1 MGFIQWKGANLM
13 AEKIVIIGGGA
24 GGASTAAR
32 LRRLDET
39 AEIIILERG
48 EAISYAT
55 CGLPYYIGGV
65 IEEREEL
72 FVQTP
77 TAMKERFQI
86 DVRVRHEAL
95 QIIRERKEVVI
106 RDHGEGRTYTENYDK
121 LVLSPGAYPVV
132 PNIPGT
138 DLKNVFAL
146 RSITDNDRIK
156 DYITNH
162 PIRSAV
168 VAGGGFI
175 GVEIAENLTRLNL
188 EVTLVEMTDQVLSNL
203 DYEMAAFIHHE
214 LRAKG
219 VTLLLNTG
227 VAAITEEDNRLNV
240 ALSTGQYLPTDIV
253 ILAVGIRPNVKLAAD
268 ADLKLG
274 VTGAILVNDR
284 LQTSDPSIYAV
295 GDAVQIRDLVSGRD
309 NWLPL
314 AGPAN
319 RQGRILADI
328 LSGRAERYN
337 GAQRTAIAKIFDLT
351 AASTGLNEKTLKKWG
366 IPYLSCITHSN
377 SHAGYYPGASP
388 LSIKL
393 LFAPEDGKL
402 LGAQVVGYEGADKR
416 IDVLAAALRFEKT
429 VFDLAELEL
438 AYAPPF
444 SSAKDPV
451 NMAGY
456 VAGNIL
462 NGDMAVITWDR
473 LLEQPQDNAVIL
485 DVREP
490 DEFRLGAIPGAV
502 NIPLDQLRKRLDEL
516 PREREIVTYCYVGL
530 RSYIAARILMQRG
543 WKVKN
548 LSGGYKTLSA
558 VMKDRALQAAKPTH
572 AETVGV

>member
-1 MGFIQWKGANLM
+1 M
-13 AEKIVIIGGGA
+13 AKKIVIIGGGA

-65 IEEREEL
+65 IENRDEL

-77 TAMKERFQI
+77 TAMQNRFQI
-86 DVRVRHEAL
+86 DVRVRHEVL
-95 QIIRERKEVVI
+95 QINRKQKEVTV
-106 RDHGEGRTYTENYDK
+106 RDLNDGRTYTESYDT
-121 LVLSPGAYPVV
+121 LVLSPGAYPLI

-146 RSITDNDRIK
+146 RSIADNDRIK

-162 PIRSAV
+162 PIRSAIV
-168 VAGGGFI
+168 VGGGFI

-188 EVTLVEMTDQVLSNL
+188 EVTLLEMTDQVMSNL

-219 VTLLLNTG
+219 VELRLNTG
-227 VAAITEEDNRLNV
+227 VAAITETDDRLNV
-240 ALSTGQYLPTDIV
+240 ALSNGENLSADII
-253 ILAVGIRPNVKLAAD
+253 ILAVGIRPNTKLAAD
-268 ADLKLG
+268 AGLELG
-274 VTGAILVNDR
+274 ITGAILVNDQ
-284 LQTSDPSIYAV
+284 LQTSDPDIYAV
-295 GDAVQIRDLVSGRD
+295 GDSIQIRDLVSGRD
-309 NWLPL
+309 SWLPL

-328 LSGRAERYN
+328 LAGRVEKYS
-337 GAQRTAIAKIFDLT
+337 GAQGTAIAKIFDLT
-351 AASTGLNEKTLKKWG
+351 AASTGLNEKNLKKWG
-366 IPYLSCITHSN
+366 IPYLSLITHSS

-393 LFAPEDGKL
+393 LFSPENGRL

-416 IDVLAAALRFEKT
+416 IDVLATALRFGKS
-429 VFDLAELEL
+429 VYDLAELEL

-451 NMAGY
+451 NIAGY
-456 VAGNIL
+456 AASNIL
-462 NGDMAVITWDR
+462 NGDVKIITWDQ
-473 LLEQPQDNAVIL
+473 LLSQPPGNAVLL

-490 DEFRLGAIPGAV
+490 DESHLGSFPEAI
-502 NIPLDQLRKRLDEL
+502 NIPLHQLRNRLDKL
-516 PREREIVTYCYVGL
+516 PKDQEIVVYCYVGL
-530 RSYIAARILMQRG
+530 RSYIATRILMQHGFTR
-543 WKVKN
+543 VKN
-548 LSGGYKTLSA
+548 LSGGYKTLNT
-558 VMKDRALQAAKPTH
+558 VIKDRALQAAKPAH
-572 AETVGV
+572 LEPVGV